1 LSRNGDDP
9 IQAPLLG
16 RYLLRWSYFSSSRL
30 SSSAN
35 VAGADTS
42 RFLQSKPSQ
51 PTKRAR
57 AEKGQSRRRAP
68 AVDHQETLAVNDK
81 GETVLRLEGTL
92 EAEAARGQQQ
102 RALARF
108 ARAQPAA
115 DAETSTQVSAP
126 AAVAA
131 VERQRHAL
139 EKFARQESPQDVE
152 VQPDAE
158 STSGSADLA
167 ALHGE
172 FHRLRAQLLEREA
185 QEGENERPPGY
196 Q

>member
-1 LSRNGDDP
+1 MHP
-9 IQAPLLG
+9 
-16 RYLLRWSYFSSSRL
+16 
-30 SSSAN
+30 
-35 VAGADTS
+35 
-42 RFLQSKPSQ
+42 
-51 PTKRAR
+51 R

-68 AVDHQETLAVNDK
+68 AVDHQEMLAVNDK

-115 DAETSTQVSAP
+115 DAET
-126 AAVAA
+126 VAA

-139 EKFARQESPQDVE
+139 EKFARQEPLQDVE

-185 QEGENERPPGY
+185 QEGENERPPAY